1 MTAKTDAAKS
11 DKRVNKSA
19 FIRGFSPST
28 PAAEIV
34 SKAKEA
40 GFELTPKFIWTVQ
53 SEMRVGGKASGKK
66 AKKTA
71 RKAIKAAK
79 SVAATAVSTT
89 PARQKVSR
97 PVTAMKT
104 KPGVAQVRTTSSSSS
119 AEQKLRSL
127 IVELGTARA
136 DEIYRTVRLQLNA
149 LVGQA

>member
-19 FIRGFSPST
+19 FIRGFSPRT

-34 SKAKEA
+34 AKGKEA
-40 GFELTPKFIWTVQ
+40 GIELTPKFIWTLQ
-53 SEMRVGGKASGKK
+53 SEMRLGGKGAGKK
-66 AKKTA
+66 SKKAA

-79 SVAATAVSTT
+79 SVTTTAIAKTSAA
-89 PARQKVSR
+89 RKVGRS
-97 PVTAMKT
+97 VKATKT
-104 KPGVAQVRTTSSSSS
+104 KPSVPQVRATSPSSS

-127 IVELGTARA
+127 IIELGTARA
-136 DEIYRTVRLQLNA
+136 DEIYRTVRHQLNA